1 LLSKNVTFCTFDN
14 RHFRIKLVKNTAF
27 SADSIGGTMKKIS
40 IVGAGNTGST
50 AAHWI
55 AERELADVVLL
66 DVVEGM
72 PQGKSLDLLE
82 AMPIIGKDAHVVGT
96 NNYEDTKGSD
106 IIIITAG
113 LARKPG
119 MSRDDLLKTNAEIVG
134 KAATETL
141 KYSPDAFYIVL
152 TNPLDT
158 MAYLTMKKTGL
169 PRERVI
175 GQAGILD
182 SARMR
187 AFVAMETGVS
197 VENINCY
204 VLGGHGDEM
213 VPLTRHSNVA
223 GIPLKEYLP
232 ADKLEAIVN
241 RTRKGG
247 GEIVNLLKTGSAYYA
262 PSMACVQM
270 ADAILKDKK
279 LIVPCAAY
287 MNGEYGLNDMYFGVP
302 VVLGAG
308 GMERIV
314 EYKFDAEEKAMF
326 EKSAASV
333 KETHEALKS
342 LVTL

>member
-1 LLSKNVTFCTFDN
+1 MN
-14 RHFRIKLVKNTAF
+14 
-27 SADSIGGTMKKIS
+27 KIS
-40 IVGAGNTGST
+40 IIGAGMTGAT
-50 AAHWI
+50 TAHWL
-55 AERELADVVLL
+55 AERELADLVLV

-72 PQGKSLDLLE
+72 PQGKALDMLE
-82 AMPIIGKDAHVVGT
+82 AMPIIGKDVEIVGS
-96 NNYEDTKGSD
+96 NDYAATKGSD

-113 LARKPG
+113 LPRKPG
-119 MSRDDLLKTNAEIVG
+119 MSRDDLLSANAEIVG

-141 KYSPDAFYIVL
+141 KHSPDAFFIVL

-169 PRERVI
+169 PRNRVI

-197 VENINCY
+197 VENISCY

-213 VPLTRHSNVA
+213 VPLPHHSNIA
-223 GIPLKEYLP
+223 GIPLREYIP

-247 GEIVNLLKTGSAYYA
+247 GEIVNLLKTGSAFYA
-262 PSMACVQM
+262 PSAACAQM
-270 ADAILKDKK
+270 AEAILKNKN
-279 LIVPCAAY
+279 LIVPCAAH
-287 MNGEYGLNDMYFGVP
+287 MEGEYGLNDMFFGVP
-302 VVLGAG
+302 VMLGANG
-308 GMERIV
+308 IEKVI
-314 EYKFDAEEKAMF
+314 EYKLDDEEKAMF
-326 EKSAASV
+326 DKSAAAV
-333 KETHEALKS
+333 KETHDALKK

>member
-1 LLSKNVTFCTFDN
+1 MN
-14 RHFRIKLVKNTAF
+14 
-27 SADSIGGTMKKIS
+27 KIS
-40 IVGAGNTGST
+40 IIGAGMTGAT
-50 AAHWI
+50 TAHWL
-55 AERELADVVLL
+55 AERELANLVLV

-72 PQGKSLDLLE
+72 PQGKSLDMLE
-82 AMPIIGKDAHVVGT
+82 AMPVIGKDVSIVGANDYAAT
-96 NNYEDTKGSD
+96 QDSD

-119 MSRDDLLKTNAEIVG
+119 MSRDDLLTKNADIVG
-134 KAATETL
+134 VAATETL
-141 KYSPDAFYIVL
+141 KYSPEAIYIVL

-197 VENINCY
+197 VENVNCY

-213 VPLTRHSNVA
+213 VPLTRHSNIA
-223 GIPLKEYLP
+223 GIPLREYIP
-232 ADKLEAIVN
+232 TDKLEAIVA

-262 PSMACVQM
+262 PAAACAQM
-270 ADAILKDKK
+270 AEAILKDKH

-287 MNGEYGLNDMYFGVP
+287 MQGEYGLNDMYFGVP
-302 VVLGAG
+302 VMLGRS
-308 GMERIV
+308 GMERII
-314 EYKFDAEEKAMF
+314 EYKFDEEEKVMF

-333 KETHEALKS
+333 KETHDALRK
-342 LVTL
+342 LVEF

>member
-1 LLSKNVTFCTFDN
+1 
-14 RHFRIKLVKNTAF
+14 
-27 SADSIGGTMKKIS
+27 MKKIS
-40 IVGAGNTGST
+40 IIGAGMTGST
-50 AAHWI
+50 TAHWL
-55 AERELADVVLL
+55 AERELANLVLV

-72 PQGKSLDLLE
+72 PQGKALDLAE
-82 AMPIIGKDAHVVGT
+82 ALPIIGKDVDLVGA
-96 NNYEDTKGSD
+96 NDYAATKGSD
-106 IIIITAG
+106 IVIITAG

-119 MSRDDLLKTNAEIVG
+119 MSRDDLLSKNAEIVG
-134 KAATETL
+134 TAATETL
-141 KYSPDAFYIVL
+141 KHSPDAIFIVL

-169 PRERVI
+169 PRERVV

-197 VENINCY
+197 VENISCY

-213 VPLTRHSNVA
+213 VPLTRHSNIA
-223 GIPLKEYLP
+223 GVPLKEYLP

-262 PSMACVQM
+262 PAAACAQM
-270 ADAILKDKK
+270 AEAILKDKN

-302 VVLGAG
+302 VMLGAN
-308 GMERIV
+308 GMERII
-314 EYKFDAEEKAMF
+314 EYKLDDDEKAMF
-326 EKSAASV
+326 DKSAAAV
-333 KETHEALKS
+333 KETHDALRNLVS
-342 LVTL
+342 L